1 MTIDT
6 LVVPKKQAT
15 AKLDAYRRELKRRRK
30 PIDDEISRLAQAYEV
45 AAQGTP
51 VIQLSQAIAAGG
63 MFDNGLPRIA
73 IARSD
78 KERVSCEVSYWRQ
91 GFVRFEWPQY
101 QDPRRSWTTESLDVR
116 TSWPRIENKDRNN
129 GQTIVPLVPPEALQE
144 AKVGRTTLRRYMT
157 LFEVEEWTPV
167 PPTDP
172 ALLQHIAGDLYAV
185 LAVWNLTALEM
196 AVIAGTR

>member
-1 MTIDT
+1 MTLDT

-30 PIDDEISRLAQAYEV
+30 PIDDEISRLAAAYEI
-45 AAQGTP
+45 AAKGIP
-51 VIQLSQAIAAGG
+51 VLQLSQAIAAGG
-63 MFDNGLPRIA
+63 AFENGLPRIA

-78 KERVSCEVSYWRQ
+78 KERVTCERSAWRD
-91 GFVRFEWPQY
+91 GVRFEW
-101 QDPRRSWTTESLDVR
+101 RRFRHIYRNDTESLEVR
-116 TSWPRIENKDRNN
+116 VPWDRPARTLT
-129 GQTIVPLVPPEALQE
+129 GTTIVPVVPPDALHE
-144 AKVGRTTLRRYMT
+144 AKVGRTTLRRYLT

-172 ALLQHIAGDLYAV
+172 ALLEHIAGDLYAV
-185 LAVWNLTALEM
+185 LAVWDLSEIER